1 MTVTRK
7 KGALVPL
14 ALALIGWTLAIA
26 SPASAQTEPLP
37 EEESGGYVTD
47 RGSHVQVTEADG
59 ARYFEASESV
69 ATRPQRGSSTTRSIY
84 TSYGS
89 GYTVEF
95 KNVISANVGR
105 AEWVRYYY
113 ARTKRLSG
121 SGPYWAEAHA
131 VLIEGDAYEDEQVFS
146 VYTHSCAGVSRVN
159 ATAKT
164 CASPHFDTSPGDKW
178 YVISG
183 HIWDNGNDG
192 IFENY
197 IAGALDWV
205 WTAPSS

>member
-1 MTVTRK
+1 MTVKRK

-26 SPASAQTEPLP
+26 SPASAQTEPPP
-37 EEESGGYVTD
+37 EEESGGYVTH
-47 RGSHVQVTEADG
+47 RGSHVQVTEVDG
-59 ARYFEASESV
+59 ERHFEASESV
-69 ATRPQRGSSTTRSIY
+69 TARPLGAFSTPRYSITSS
-84 TSYGS
+84 GS

-113 ARTKRLSG
+113 AHTKRLLG
-121 SGPYWAEAHA
+121 SGPYRAEAHA
-131 VLIEGDAYEDEQVFS
+131 TLIEGAEYEDEQVFS
-146 VYTHSCAGVSRVN
+146 GYTHSCATVVQVN
-159 ATAKT
+159 GTAKT
-164 CASPHFDTSPGDKW
+164 CASPHFDTSPGEEW
-178 YVISG
+178 RVISG
-183 HIWDNGNDG
+183 HSYDQGNDG
-192 IFENY
+192 TVEHV